1 MKKWTSD
8 ANLKLLLVLVLVG
21 LGVWSRFVPHPA
33 NFTALTAVALFGGA
47 MLPKR
52 WSVVVPVLAMILSD
66 LFIGVSSI
74 SFVVWFSFALVA
86 LVGHYIKTRASV
98 TNVVMASLAGS
109 TIFYLVTNFAVWTEG
124 RMYGMN
130 LGGLIQCYINALP
143 FFRNMLVGDLIYSG
157 LLFGLYALV
166 IYGVKT
172 LRSAKHIQV
181 NQVN

>member
-1 MKKWTSD
+1 MKKWFNDT
-8 ANLKLLLVLVLVG
+8 NVTFLLVVVLVG
-21 LGVWSRFVPHPA
+21 LGIWSRFVPHPA

-52 WSVVVPVLAMILSD
+52 WSVVVPVLAMIVSD

-86 LVGHYIKTRASV
+86 LGGRYLKTRLRAMH
-98 TNVVMASLAGS
+98 VVVASLAGS

-124 RMYGMN
+124 RMYAMN
-130 LGGLIQCYINALP
+130 LEGLIQCYVNAVP

-157 LLFGLYALV
+157 LLFGLYAFV
-166 IYGVKT
+166 VYGVKT
-172 LRSAKHIQV
+172 LRSA
-181 NQVN
+181 NQVQVIQ